1 MALALML
8 ASNSLKVIQ
17 KMTQLPQSFSR
28 MVRGGLVA
36 ALLASSALVGVSV
49 AASVNGPAAI
59 QASVVPDF
67 ADLVARVKPAV
78 VSVTTKMSAK
88 PASDDGS
95 QMMPGHRSGRVSE
108 ARGSGFIVSA
118 DGMVVTNNHV
128 VADAQSVTVTL
139 DDGREL
145 TAKVLGR
152 DARSDIAVLK
162 IESKGELPY
171 LTMASTVTARP
182 GEWVLALGNPFG
194 LGGTVTAGIV
204 SARGRNIGA
213 GPYDDFIQV
222 DAPINHGNSG
232 GPLFNQAGQVI
243 GVNTAILSPTGGS
256 IGIGFAIP
264 SDMVKKVVAELES
277 TGHVTRG
284 YLGVETQP
292 IDRGLAT
299 ALHLGN
305 AETAGALVATVAP
318 DSPAAKSG
326 LQAGD
331 VLRAVDGHKLA
342 DPRALAR
349 AVADL
354 KPGTE
359 AKFEVLRDGETKSIT
374 VSLAAMPN
382 DRTADAGTA
391 DKPDGIGVKLGLITP
406 QLRAQLELPAS
417 AKGVI
422 IAGVE
427 PGSPAEQ
434 AGLKEGDVILGVG
447 SRAVTT
453 PAEAASRIRQAVK
466 AGDNVALRVMRDGR
480 AGYVAVETPSA
491 G

>member
-1 MALALML
+1 
-8 ASNSLKVIQ
+8 
-17 KMTQLPQSFSR
+17 MTQFPPSFSR
-28 MVRGGLVA
+28 LVRSGLVA

-49 AASVNGPAAI
+49 AAPVNGPTTL

-78 VSVTTKMSAK
+78 VSVTTKMTAR
-88 PASDDGS
+88 PASDDGAP
-95 QMMPGHRSGRVSE
+95 MMPGQRSGRVSE

-118 DGMVVTNNHV
+118 SGMVVTNNHV

-145 TAKVLGR
+145 IAKVLGR
-152 DARSDIAVLK
+152 DPRSDIAVLK
-162 IESKGELPY
+162 IESKVALPY
-171 LTMASTVTARP
+171 LALAETVIARP

-194 LGGTVTAGIV
+194 LGGSVTAGIV

-243 GVNTAILSPTGGS
+243 GVNTAILSPSGGS
-256 IGIGFAIP
+256 VGIGFAIP
-264 SDMVKKVVAELES
+264 SDMVAKVVAELES

-284 YLGVETQP
+284 YLGVETQQ
-292 IDRGLAT
+292 IDRALAM

-305 AETAGALVATVAP
+305 AETAGALVATIAP
-318 DSPAAKSG
+318 DSPAAKAG

-354 KPGTE
+354 KPGTD
-359 AKFEVLRDGETKSIT
+359 AKFDVLRDGETKSIT
-374 VSLAAMPN
+374 VSLATMPT
-382 DRTADAGTA
+382 DRTADARAA
-391 DKPDGIGVKLGLITP
+391 DKQGGIGIALAPITP

-417 AKGVI
+417 TKGVI

-447 SRAVTT
+447 SRAVSS
-453 PAEAASRIRQAVK
+453 PAEAVSHIRQAVK
-466 AGDNVALRVMRDGR
+466 AGDNVALRVLRDGR
-480 AGYVAVETPSA
+480 AGYVAVEAPNA

>member
-1 MALALML
+1 MTHPTY
-8 ASNSLKVIQ
+8 SL
-17 KMTQLPQSFSR
+17 SR
-28 MVRGGLVA
+28 VVRTG
-36 ALLASSALVGVSV
+36 LLAMLLGSTALVGIAT
-49 AASVNGPAAI
+49 AAPVNLPPTA

-78 VSVTTKMSAK
+78 VSVTTKMTAR
-88 PASDDGS
+88 PASDDGAA
-95 QMMPGHRSGRVSE
+95 MRPGRQSGQASE

-118 DGMVVTNNHV
+118 DGIVVTNNHV

-145 TAKVLGR
+145 TAKVIGR

-162 IESKGELPY
+162 IDAKADLPY
-171 LTMASTVTARP
+171 LTMADTVTARP

-243 GVNTAILSPTGGS
+243 GVNTAILSPSGGS

-264 SDMVKKVVAELES
+264 SDMVKKVVAELQTS
-277 TGHVTRG
+277 GHVTRG
-284 YLGVETQP
+284 YLGVETQQ
-292 IDRGLAT
+292 IDRGLAA

-305 AETAGALVATVAP
+305 AETAGALVAAVAP
-318 DSPAAKSG
+318 DSPAAKAG

-331 VLRAVDGHKLA
+331 VLRELDGHKLA

-359 AKFEVLRDGETKSIT
+359 TKFAVLRDGETKSIT
-374 VSLAAMPN
+374 VALAAMPN
-382 DRTADAGTA
+382 DRTADAGAA
-391 DKPDGIGVKLGLITP
+391 DKQEGIGVALAPITP
-406 QLRAQLELPAS
+406 HLRAQLELPAS
-417 AKGVI
+417 AKGAI
-422 IAGVE
+422 IASVE

-434 AGLKEGDVILGVG
+434 AGLKEGDIILGVG
-447 SRAVTT
+447 SRTVAT

-466 AGDNVALRVMRDGR
+466 SGDNVALRVMRDGR
-480 AGYVAVETPSA
+480 AGYVAVETPNA